1 MKPGTYGAPKDE
13 SGEPDPADWPPGKPG
28 RPYGVYADP
37 PGLRR
42 EPWMTDEDVAN
53 LPRHRPGESV
63 AEWLA
68 KRAAYVNRLRE
79 TKRIGSNPAKPRG
92 PSPGPGPGAAS
103 PAAEQPRQPAPAE
116 AAESPP
122 AATPPAA
129 ATPAATLPAG
139 AADAPAADA
148 AAKAG
153 APGDRGPA
161 APTTAPTA
169 APRPAKPLRR
179 RHEKFCIAYVMRGEA
194 TRAAW
199 DAGYSSGSGHNQ
211 AYRLLKRPEIQAR
224 IAEIQRGL
232 ARDFVADAE
241 ALLGKLES
249 VYRHCIEAGRY
260 NAAVRVVEV
269 QARMAG
275 HLKTKAEQPV
285 VRKNDEK

>member
-122 AATPPAA
+122 AATQP
-129 ATPAATLPAG
+129 
-139 AADAPAADA
+139 A

-161 APTTAPTA
+161 APTAPPTA
-169 APRPAKPLRR
+169 SPGPAKPLRR

-211 AYRLLKRPEIQAR
+211 GYRLLRRPQIQAR
-224 IAEIQRGL
+224 LAELQRGL
-232 ARDFVADAE
+232 AQGFAGDAE
-241 ALLGKLES
+241 ALLGKLEA
-249 VYRHCIEAGRY
+249 VYRQAVEGGYY
-260 NAAVRVVEV
+260 NAAVRIVEV

-275 HLKTKAEQPV
+275 HLKSKARQPLAPE
-285 VRKNDEK
+285 NDEK